1 MTRDDA
7 KEIIF
12 MLMAA
17 YPNWHPMDLRLTVNV
32 WASTLEPYEL
42 ELAKQATS
50 AYIAMD
56 TKGFAP
62 SPGQLVA
69 LIHTAD
75 DYAYPAEMEAWAMV
89 RKAIGDGNYHS
100 KERFGELP
108 EIVQRAVGSS
118 GQIAQWAITD
128 IESVETVVQSNFL
141 RSYRAIVERDKSY
154 RKLPQGMKAI
164 VDKEVMEGRRIE
176 EKKAQNVIPKID
188 RETRTPDPGSQY
200 KQLVDRILKK
210 EMA

>member
-7 KEIIF
+7 KEVVF

-17 YPNWHPMDLRLTVNV
+17 YPNWHPMDLSLTVNV
-32 WASTLEPYEL
+32 WASTLEPYEPGM
-42 ELAKQATS
+42 AKQAAS

-62 SPGQLVA
+62 SPGQLIA
-69 LIHTAD
+69 LIHAAD
-75 DYAYPAEMEAWAMV
+75 DYAYPAEMEAWTMV
-89 RKAIGDGNYHS
+89 RKAISDGSYHS

-118 GQIAQWAITD
+118 GQIAQWAMTD
-128 IESVETVVQSNFL
+128 IDSVETVVQSNFL

-154 RKLPQGMKAI
+154 RKLPSSMKAMI
-164 VDKEVMEGRRIE
+164 DQEVREGRRIE
-176 EKKAQNVIPKID
+176 EKKAQKVIPVID
-188 RETRTPDPGSQY
+188 RETRTPDPDSQY
-200 KQLVDRILKK
+200 KQLVDRILTKG
-210 EMA
+210 MA